1 MKITRILITL
11 FCSSLVAMCQ
21 PPPGTAGRSAA
32 ELIPPGVRMEK
43 NLAFA
48 TIGAKELR
56 LDLFLPDKQQGKL
69 PVVVWIFG
77 GAWRTN
83 NRLRQEGQAAW
94 LATKGYAVAAIEYR
108 MSSEARFP
116 AQIEDCKAAV
126 RWLRANAA
134 KYGLDPSRLAAWG
147 ESSGGHLASML
158 GVTGGVKD
166 LEGSSGNLDQSSR
179 VSAVVDFFGPTDF
192 LQMEKA
198 ALPGEM
204 QHDSPDSPESLVIG
218 GPIQQNREKV
228 ARANPI
234 AYVTRE
240 CPPFLILHGDRDPLV
255 PYNQSELL
263 FEALKKAGVDVSFYK
278 VVSAGHGGPQ
288 FQTPVTKAMVLAFL
302 DQHLK

>member
-1 MKITRILITL
+1 MKITRVLVTL
-11 FCSSLVAMCQ
+11 FLGSLAAIGQ
-21 PPPGTAGRSAA
+21 PPLGMAGRPAA
-32 ELIPPGVRMEK
+32 EPTPPGVRVEK

-56 LDLFLPDKQQGKL
+56 LDLFLPNQQEGKL

-83 NRLRQEGQAAW
+83 NRLQQEGQAAW

-108 MSSEARFP
+108 LSSDALFP

-134 KYGLDPSRLAAWG
+134 KYGLDPSRLGAWG

-166 LEGSSGNLDQSSR
+166 VEGGSGNLDQSSR
-179 VSAVVDFFGPTDF
+179 VMAVVDFFGPTDF

-198 ALPGEM
+198 ALPEGM
-204 QHDSPDSPESLVIG
+204 KHDSPNSPESLVIG
-218 GPIQQNREKV
+218 GPIQENREKV

-234 AYVTRE
+234 TYVTKE
-240 CPPFLILHGDRDPLV
+240 CPPFLIVHGDRDLSV
-255 PYNQSELL
+255 PCNQSELL
-263 FEALKKAGVDVSFYK
+263 FEALKKAGVDASFYK
-278 VVSAGHGGPQ
+278 IVSAGHGGPQ
-288 FQTPVTKAMVLAFL
+288 FHTPVTKAMVLAFF

>member
-1 MKITRILITL
+1 MRITRVLIILL
-11 FCSSLVAMCQ
+11 FASLAAICQ
-21 PPPGTAGRSAA
+21 PPPGMPGRPGA
-32 ELIPPGVRMEK
+32 EPVPPGVRAEK
-43 NLAFA
+43 NLTFA

-56 LDLFLPDKQQGKL
+56 LDLFLPAKREGKS

-77 GAWRTN
+77 GAWRDN

-108 MSSEARFP
+108 VSSEALFP

-134 KYGLDPSRLAAWG
+134 KYGLDPARVGAWG

-158 GVTGGVKD
+158 GVTGGVQD
-166 LEGSSGNLDQSSR
+166 LEGGSGNLDQSSR
-179 VSAVVDFFGPTDF
+179 VAAVVDFFGPTDF
-192 LQMEKA
+192 LQMDKA
-198 ALPGEM
+198 ALPGGM
-204 QHDSPDSPESLVIG
+204 KHDPPNSPESLVIG
-218 GPIQQNREKV
+218 GAIQENREKV

>member
-1 MKITRILITL
+1 MKITRILMTL
-11 FCSSLVAMCQ
+11 FCSSLVAICQ
-21 PPPGTAGRSAA
+21 PPPGTAGRPGA
-32 ELIPPGVRMEK
+32 EPIPPGIRMEK
-43 NLAFA
+43 NLTFA

-56 LDLFLPDKQQGKL
+56 LDLFLPSQPEGKL

-108 MSSEARFP
+108 MSSEALFP

-134 KYGLDPSRLAAWG
+134 TYGLDPSRLAAWG

-158 GVTGGVKD
+158 GVTSGVKD
-166 LEGSSGNLDQSSR
+166 LEGGSGNLDQSSR

-198 ALPGEM
+198 ALPGGM
-204 QHDSPDSPESLVIG
+204 KHDSPDSPESLVIG
-218 GPIQQNREKV
+218 GPIQENREKV

-234 AYVTRE
+234 TSVTRD
-240 CPPFLILHGDRDPLV
+240 CPPFLIVHGDRDPLV
-255 PYNQSELL
+255 PCNQSELL

-278 VVSAGHGGPQ
+278 IVSAGHGGPQ
-288 FQTPVTKAMVLAFL
+288 FQTPVAKAMVLAFL

>member
-1 MKITRILITL
+1 MKISRIVITL
-11 FCSSLVAMCQ
+11 FCGSLVAICQ
-21 PPPGTAGRSAA
+21 PRPGTAGRSAA
-32 ELIPPGVRMEK
+32 EPIPPGVRMEK
-43 NLAFA
+43 NLTFA

-94 LATKGYAVAAIEYR
+94 LAAKGYAVAAIEYR
-108 MSSEARFP
+108 MSSEAPFP
-116 AQIEDCKAAV
+116 AQVEDCKAAV

-198 ALPGEM
+198 ALPGGM

-234 AYVTRE
+234 TYVTRE

-278 VVSAGHGGPQ
+278 VVPAGHGGPQ